1 MVCQAATQTRFR
13 TLKHENGFAGGATMI
28 VRVIACFQQL
38 QDCQMWKFSYLNSG
52 YNLRPPDVGQQQLN
66 PDSLVFPTYTSTT
79 IGCFTSNS
87 ITPFPGSPLNLN
99 SEFISP
105 LNSQVFKPASGSS
118 RLNAS
123 TPAKRFIFY
132 DHSGDQRS
140 LIFSSVNNPFQSL
153 NPTLPSSNASYAFAS
168 NSHASNKHEEMHEDT
183 EEIDALL
190 YSDSEFSFDSEEAS
204 TGHSPLNIKEEEV
217 MVSIPPKRRKLDLNH
232 HSSIDESLVDTA
244 SSARASNLQEIPS
257 DDDADMSYVDSG
269 SNHDES
275 REESGKQFQTI
286 VKALRRIIPG
296 GDSMDT
302 VAVLDEAIRY
312 LKSLKTASI

>member
-1 MVCQAATQTRFR
+1 
-13 TLKHENGFAGGATMI
+13 
-28 VRVIACFQQL
+28 
-38 QDCQMWKFSYLNSG
+38 MWKFSYLNSG
-52 YNLRPPDVGQQQLN
+52 YNVRPPDVGQQQLN
-66 PDSLVFPTYTSTT
+66 PDSLLFPTYTSTT

-87 ITPFPGSPLNLN
+87 ITPFPGLGVQGSPLNLN

-105 LNSQVFKPASGSS
+105 LNSQVFKPASSSS

-123 TPAKRFIFY
+123 TPSKRFVVY

-140 LIFSSVNNPFQSL
+140 LIFSSVNDPFQTL

-168 NSHASNKHEEMHEDT
+168 NSHSNNKHEEMHEDT

-204 TGHSPLNIKEEEV
+204 TGHSPLNMKEEEV

-232 HSSIDESLVDTA
+232 SSIDESLIDTA
-244 SSARASNLQEIPS
+244 SSAIASNFQEIPS
-257 DDDADMSYVDSG
+257 YDDADMNYVDCG
-269 SNHDES
+269 SNLDDES
-275 REESGKQFQTI
+275 RDKQFQTI

-296 GDSMDT
+296 GDAMDT
-302 VAVLDEAIRY
+302 AAVLDEAISY
-312 LKSLKTASI
+312 LKSLKPQANSLDATTASI